1 MVPLM
6 IDFEEFIQ
14 LLVTPLQF
22 HLVFSELW
30 KLEKFENILAIT
42 HVDGDIDLA
51 PPIFHPTNMFNESRF
66 RGI

>member
-22 HLVFSELW
+22 HLVFSELL
-30 KLEKFENILAIT
+30 KLEKFENIFAIT
-42 HVDGDIDLA
+42 C
-51 PPIFHPTNMFNESRF
+51 
-66 RGI
+66 